1 MKVTLTS
8 VSGNTSA
15 IDINTRDEVYDFIA
29 LYPKHIDK
37 SLRVR
42 VTCDLLGIDG
52 WIQGEA

>member
-8 VSGNTSA
+8 VSGNTSTL
-15 IDINTRDEVYDFIA
+15 DIGTSEEVHDFIA

-37 SLRVR
+37 TLRVR

-52 WIQGEA
+52 WLQGQA

>member
-8 VSGNTSA
+8 VSGNTSVL
-15 IDINTRDEVYDFIA
+15 DIKTSEDVHEFVA

-52 WIQGEA
+52 WLQGLA